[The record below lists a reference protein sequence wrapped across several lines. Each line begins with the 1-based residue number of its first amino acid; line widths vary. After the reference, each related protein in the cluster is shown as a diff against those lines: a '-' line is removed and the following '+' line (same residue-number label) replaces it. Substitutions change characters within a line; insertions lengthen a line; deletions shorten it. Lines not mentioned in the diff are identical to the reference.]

1 MFTFVPLL
9 AHNPNRK
16 KMVLT
21 ERHKELIE
29 RIGVFHEHKGMQPLV
44 GRIIGLLLVH
54 EEGEVSFD
62 EIVEQLSVSKSAVS
76 NALTFLQAKGRCV
89 YSTRPGDRKRYFAL
103 KVSDWREDFQKDLE
117 NISEIQKFIDEVLEI
132 RTDKN
137 PEFNCNMKDFS
148 NFLGF
153 FKKEIPALF
162 ERFKRQQ
169 A

>member
-1 MFTFVPLL
+1 MI
-9 AHNPNRK
+9 
-16 KMVLT
+16 LT
-21 ERHKELIE
+21 EKHKELIE

-62 EIVEQLSVSKSAVS
+62 EIVEQLGVSKSTVS

-103 KVSDWREDFQKDLE
+103 KVSDWREDFEKELQ
-117 NISEIQKFIDEVLEI
+117 NIAEIQKFIDEVLEV
-132 RTDKN
+132 RTEKN
-137 PEFNCNMKDFS
+137 PEFNCRMRDFS
-148 NFLGF
+148 NFLCF
-153 FKKEIPALF
+153 FKQEIPSLF
-162 ERFKRQQ
+162 ERFKKQQ

>member
-1 MFTFVPLL
+1 MI
-9 AHNPNRK
+9 
-16 KMVLT
+16 LT
-21 ERHKELIE
+21 TRHKELIE

-44 GRIIGLLLVH
+44 GRIIGLLLIH

-62 EIVEQLSVSKSAVS
+62 EIVEHLGVSKSAVS
-76 NALTFLQAKGRCV
+76 NALTFLQAKDRCV

-103 KVSDWREDFQKDLE
+103 KVSDWKKDFQQELE
-117 NISEIQKFIDEVLEI
+117 NIAEIQKFIDEVLEV

-137 PEFNCNMKDFS
+137 PEFNCKMIEFS
-148 NFLGF
+148 NFLAF

-162 ERFKRQQ
+162 ERFNKIK

>member
-1 MFTFVPLL
+1 MI
-9 AHNPNRK
+9 
-16 KMVLT
+16 LT

-62 EIVEQLSVSKSAVS
+62 EIVENLGVSKSAVS

-89 YSTRPGDRKRYFAL
+89 YSTRSGDRKRYFAL
-103 KVSDWREDFQKDLE
+103 KVSDWREDFAQELE
-117 NISEIQKFIDEVLEI
+117 NIAEIQKFIDEVLEV

-137 PEFNCNMKDFS
+137 PEFNCKMRDFS
-148 NFLGF
+148 NFLCF
-153 FKKEIPALF
+153 FKKEIPTLF
-162 ERFKRQQ
+162 ERFKKQQ
-169 A
+169 G

>member
-1 MFTFVPLL
+1 MI
-9 AHNPNRK
+9 
-16 KMVLT
+16 LT

-62 EIVEQLSVSKSAVS
+62 EIVENLGVSKSAVS

-103 KVSDWREDFQKDLE
+103 KVGDWREDFAKELE
-117 NISEIQKFIDEVLEI
+117 NIAEIQKFIDEVLEV

-137 PEFNCNMKDFS
+137 PEFNCKMKDFS
-148 NFLGF
+148 DFLGF
-153 FKKEIPALF
+153 FKKEIPGLF
-162 ERFKRQQ
+162 ERFKKQQ
-169 A
+169 S

>member
-1 MFTFVPLL
+1 ML
-9 AHNPNRK
+9 
-16 KMVLT
+16 LT

-62 EIVEQLSVSKSAVS
+62 EIVEHLSVSKSAVS

-89 YSTRPGDRKRYFAL
+89 YSTRPGDRKRYFAM
-103 KVSDWREDFQKDLE
+103 KVSDWKEDFEQELE
-117 NISEIQKFIDEVLEI
+117 NIAEIQKFIDEVLEV

-137 PEFNCNMKDFS
+137 PEFNCRMRDFS
-148 NFLGF
+148 DFLGF

-162 ERFKRQQ
+162 DRFKKQRI
-169 A
+169 

>member
-1 MFTFVPLL
+1 
-9 AHNPNRK
+9 
-16 KMVLT
+16 MVLT

-62 EIVEQLSVSKSAVS
+62 EIVEHLGVSKSAVS

-89 YSTRPGDRKRYFAL
+89 YSTRPGDRKRYFAM
-103 KVSDWREDFQKDLE
+103 KVSDWKEDFEQELE
-117 NISEIQKFIDEVLEI
+117 NIAEIQKFIDEVLEV

-137 PEFNCNMKDFS
+137 PEFNCRMRDFS
-148 NFLGF
+148 DFLCF

-162 ERFKRQQ
+162 DRFKKQQ